1 MVKSMTGFGRGE
13 ATGAGFAVTVELS
26 TVNRKQ
32 FDATLWLPKEWL
44 SFEAR
49 LQALLRTGI
58 ARGALKGS
66 VNVRPLSDADAAAA
80 LEARFR
86 TVCAAARRLG
96 LQGEPTV
103 SDLAALGEILRAE
116 DVGGG
121 EGQLLGH
128 GHGAAD
134 DDAVEH
140 RVAHVDLIGGHDLL
154 HEVVLAEG
162 GGVIVPGIVLVG
174 GVAHFYVDFA
184 HNSEQCLNG
193 YLGCLPMYA
202 RIPPST

>member
-1 MVKSMTGFGRGE
+1 M
-13 ATGAGFAVTVELS
+13 LS
-26 TVNRKQ
+26 IET
-32 FDATLWLPKEWL
+32 
-44 SFEAR
+44 FEYDV
-49 LQALLRTGI
+49 
-58 ARGALKGS
+58 S
-66 VNVRPLSDADAAAA
+66 VAAADVQGL
-80 LEARFR
+80 LELQLIAVG
-86 TVCAAARRLG
+86 TYGDGSAAAY
-96 LQGEPTV
+96 V
-103 SDLAALGEILRAE
+103 DHSDLAALGEILRAE

-140 RVAHVDLIGGHDLL
+140 RVAHVDLIGGHDPL

-162 GGVIVPGIVLVG
+162 GGVIVLSIVLVG
-174 GVAHFYVDFA
+174 GVAHFYIDFA
-184 HNSEQCLNG
+184 HNSEQCFLKG